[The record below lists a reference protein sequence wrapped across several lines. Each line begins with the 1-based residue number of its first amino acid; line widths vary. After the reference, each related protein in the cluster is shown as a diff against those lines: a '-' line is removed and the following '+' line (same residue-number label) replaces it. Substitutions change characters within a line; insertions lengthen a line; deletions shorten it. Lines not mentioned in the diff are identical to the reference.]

1 MFLPYIWAFIEGVL
15 VIRFQAWH
23 LLYILHL
30 KQEEERR
37 NLKNER
43 EKKSSIN
50 LNLGI
55 LALQETWNSEKQE
68 RKVMGELYYIFK
80 LFSLDK

>member
-37 NLKNER
+37 NLKNGR

-55 LALQETWNSEKQE
+55 LALQETWTLKNKKEK
-68 RKVMGELYYIFK
+68 
-80 LFSLDK
+80 